1 MIIYFQSAGLMH
13 SCYSYISLAIAS
25 AFRMGLHRCAVLKF
39 FDPIQQ
45 ETRKRAFWVL
55 QTMDTYVA
63 TMLGLPKNIRDEDLD
78 QDFPLDVDDE
88 FVTEGGVLPVP
99 AGYLSNMA
107 VVNAHT
113 KLLLIMANVITYIYP
128 NQKDLSR
135 EYASYHVDHVRIVKV
150 EANLEEWFRN
160 VVQPPALDD
169 LVSPEALR
177 SVSRLQDCLSSNPFS
192 IEFNFSCDSHML
204 TSKWYYTGRL
214 YNILY
219 GSRRTRRPI

>member
-1 MIIYFQSAGLMH
+1 MDCHDITSLQSILCMILYFQTAGLMH

-39 FDPIQQ
+39 FHPAQQ

-63 TMLGLPKNIRDEDLD
+63 TMLGLPKNIRDEDVD
-78 QDFPLDVDDE
+78 QDFPLNVDDE
-88 FVTEGGVLPVP
+88 FITEEGVLPAP
-99 AGYLSNMA
+99 AAHLSNMA

-135 EYASYHVDHVRIVKV
+135 EQPSYHVDYARIVKV
-150 EANLEEWFRN
+150 EADLEGWFRN
-160 VVQPPALDD
+160 VVKPPALDD

-177 SVSRLQDCLSSNPFS
+177 Y
-192 IEFNFSCDSHML
+192 ISHL
-204 TSKWYYTGRL
+204 
-214 YNILY
+214 
-219 GSRRTRRPI
+219 P

>member
-1 MIIYFQSAGLMH
+1 MIIYFQSMGLMH

-78 QDFPLDVDDE
+78 QDFPLAVDDE
-88 FVTEGGVLPVP
+88 YITAEEVLPTP
-99 AGYLSNMA
+99 PNHMSHMS
-107 VVNAHT
+107 VVNAHNR
-113 KLLLIMANVITYIYP
+113 LLLIMANVITYIYP

-135 EYASYHVDHVRIVKV
+135 QHPSYHVDYARIVKV
-150 EANLEEWFRN
+150 EADLEEWFRN
-160 VVQPPALDD
+160 VVQPPAPNAR
-169 LVSPEALR
+169 VSPEALR
-177 SVSRLQDCLSSNPFS
+177 YVDRLQTLY
-192 IEFNFSCDSHML
+192 SC
-204 TSKWYYTGRL
+204 
-214 YNILY
+214 
-219 GSRRTRRPI
+219 

>member
-1 MIIYFQSAGLMH
+1 MDCHDLTSLQSILCMILYFQSSGLMH

-39 FDPIQQ
+39 FDPVQQ

-78 QDFPLDVDDE
+78 QDFPLIVDDE
-88 FVTEGGVLPVP
+88 FITEEGVLPAP
-99 AGYLSNMA
+99 AAHLSNMA

-135 EYASYHVDHVRIVKV
+135 EHSSYHVDYARIVKV
-150 EANLEEWFRN
+150 EADLEEWFRN
-160 VVQPPALDD
+160 VVQPPALDA

-177 SVSRLQDCLSSNPFS
+177 
-192 IEFNFSCDSHML
+192 
-204 TSKWYYTGRL
+204 
-214 YNILY
+214 
-219 GSRRTRRPI
+219 